1 MNPAEASRVVEL
13 SASIWTNVKDTTST
27 CEAWFLALARTDLY
41 DALDAVGE
49 LARTRK
55 SVHVSDVVKRAATVR
70 DRLLRSLPPVPLP
83 PPELADDPQTYNQW
97 IRTARERQLAEAR
110 LQLHAVPA

>member
-1 MNPAEASRVVEL
+1 MNPAEAARIVETA
-13 SASIWTNVKDTTST
+13 SAIWSNVKNTTAT

-55 SVHVSDVVKRAATVR
+55 TVHVSDVVKRADDIR
-70 DRLLRSLPPVPLP
+70 DRLLRSLPPVPFP

-97 IRTARERQLAEAR
+97 IRTARERQLHEAR
-110 LQLHAVPA
+110 LQMHAVPA